1 MRATPVATALHSG
14 MADFNDL
21 SFDHD
26 RPGTPD
32 PIAPESP
39 SYAPW
44 LIGALVLL
52 AVALGALWYFVLR
65 ARTEPPK
72 KVAET
77 TVDVPRPP
85 ARRTAEPGEAID
97 LPPLDQTDALVR
109 TLVGRLSSNPVAAA
123 WLTTNGLIRNLTVVI
138 ANIADGETPAK
149 HLAPLRPKGSFATAT
164 SGGVMRIDPASYR
177 RYEEIA
183 AAVDGLDA
191 RGVARFYATIKPRI
205 QDANR
210 DLAGKDGDFDQTV
223 QRAIV
228 TLLRTPVVD
237 QDIQVQAGKG
247 ALYAYANP
255 SLEELTP
262 AQRQFLRMGPRN
274 MRIVKAKLREV
285 AGFLGI
291 PDSELPAVAA
301 NERSD

>member
-1 MRATPVATALHSG
+1 

-21 SFDHD
+21 SFDND
-26 RPGTPD
+26 RPGAPD

-39 SYAPW
+39 SFARW
-44 LIGALVLL
+44 LLVGLVLL

-65 ARTEPPK
+65 PRTEPQK

-109 TLVGRLSSNPVAAA
+109 TLVGRLSSSPAVAA

-138 ANIADGETPAK
+138 ANVADGETPAK
-149 HLAPLRPKGSFATAT
+149 HLAPLRPKGSFTTTT

-177 RYEEIA
+177 RYDVIA
-183 AAVDGLDA
+183 DAVDGLDA